1 MSECRECCDWDVVVI
16 GGGPAGLTAAMYT
29 ARAGLR
35 TLIAERYIPGGQV
48 AITFQ
53 VENYPGFDEPIGG
66 PELAERMHRQAVKFG
81 AVVQTGDVDRVTRLD
96 DRSWCV
102 HLADKDASLST
113 HAVIVA
119 TGASHRKLGI
129 PGEDIFWGRGLS
141 CCGTC
146 DGPIF
151 RDKEIVVIGGGN
163 TAAEESNYLI
173 RFVKKITIVHRRD
186 RMRATKVLVDRLKAM
201 PDKINFR
208 WNSLPLSINGKDHVE
223 SVTVKDVKTGKT
235 ADILCAGVFRFIGLV
250 PNTGFVKGLV
260 DMDEEGYILTER
272 DQSTSAPGIFAC
284 GDAAKKPL
292 RQIIIDCGEGAT
304 AAYAAGHYVQ
314 KLQGIAYE

>member
-1 MSECRECCDWDVVVI
+1 MT
-16 GGGPAGLTAAMYT
+16 AGMYA

-35 TLIAERYIPGGQV
+35 TMIAERYIPGGQV
-48 AITFQ
+48 AVTFM

-66 PELAERMHRQAVKFG
+66 PELAERMRRQAEKFG
-81 AVVQTGDVDRVTRLD
+81 AVVQTGDADKVTKLD
-96 DRSWCV
+96 EKTWCV

-129 PGEDIFWGRGLS
+129 PGEDIFWGRGVS

-163 TAAEESNYLI
+163 TAATESLYLT

-186 RMRATKVLVDRLKAM
+186 RMRATKVLVDQLKVM
-201 PDKINFR
+201 PEKIRFE
-208 WNSLPLSINGKDHVE
+208 WNSAPLSINGKERVE
-223 SVTVKDVKTGKT
+223 SVTVKNVKTGKT
-235 ADILCAGVFRFIGLV
+235 KDIACAGVFRFIGLV
-250 PNTGFVKGLV
+250 PNTEFVKGIV
-260 DMDEEGYILTER
+260 EMDEEGYIVTQR
-272 DQSTSAPGIFAC
+272 DQSTSAAGIFAC
-284 GDAAKKPL
+284 GDASKKPL
-292 RQIIIDCGEGAT
+292 RQIIIDCGEGAL
-304 AAYAAGHYVQ
+304 AAYAAGKYVERL
-314 KLQGIAYE
+314 KGTAYE